1 VVRGGVEVFVGC
13 TSLGCFCRIA
23 HMNQTTL
30 SLSVWLI
37 RVLVWD
43 VLLSSKDCNNEGLS
57 YGPWSLGVYTRNEE
71 AKTES

>member
-1 VVRGGVEVFVGC
+1 
-13 TSLGCFCRIA
+13 
-23 HMNQTTL
+23 MNQTAL